1 MSQQHDLGQKKI
13 NNILLGACAGTILKT
28 AKAPCER
35 IKFLLQCQNEL
46 ISQNRCSEPFTGIF
60 NCAKQV
66 FRSEGFFSL
75 WRGNLAACLNYF
87 PKQGIYILVL
97 EDVKTIFK
105 PNKNEGY
112 AINFV
117 KTIAS
122 GSAAGA
128 ITLTGMYPLDYAR
141 TQLAVDVKHVNKGY
155 KYKGITDVLV
165 KTIKKNGIF
174 GLYRGYLL
182 SCLGIMVY
190 RGFYFGLYDILKPFL
205 GKSPKLWESF
215 TLGYGVVLT
224 SGFLCYPIDT
234 VRRRLLVASINE
246 NKYNGAF
253 DCFKKIIANEGVLS
267 LMNGFGASLLTAIFG
282 TCILVGY
289 NTYLQPIFKVKASS
303 SD

>member
-1 MSQQHDLGQKKI
+1 MSQQQDLVKYKI
-13 NNILLGACAGTILKT
+13 NNILLGACAATILKT

-46 ISQNRCSEPFTGIF
+46 KIRNRDSEPFKGII
-60 NCAKQV
+60 NCTKRIL
-66 FRSEGFFSL
+66 RSEGFFSL

-105 PNKNEGY
+105 PSTNEGY

-128 ITLTGMYPLDYAR
+128 ITLTGMYPLDYVR
-141 TQLAVDVKHVNKGY
+141 TQLAVDVKQGDKGY
-155 KYKGITDVLV
+155 QYKGITDVII
-165 KTIKKNGIF
+165 KTWKKNGIF

-182 SCLGIMVY
+182 SCFGMMVY
-190 RGFYFGLYDILKPFL
+190 RGCYFGLYDILKPSL
-205 GKSPKLWESF
+205 GKTPKLYESF
-215 TLGYGVVLT
+215 ALGYGVVLT

-234 VRRRLLVASINE
+234 VKRRLLVASMHE

-253 DCFKKIIANEGVLS
+253 DCFKKIILNEGVLS

-289 NTYLQPIFKVKASS
+289 NTYLQPIFKVKALS